1 MKKQITEKQVKAIVK
16 VYIAAEVM
24 QSLIEQV
31 EGCDYFNGATKNF
44 TKNALK
50 HYGTLSREFTTMTD
64 AEHKAL
70 YGEITHEIM
79 QVLNQIEVS

>member
-1 MKKQITEKQVKAIVK
+1 MKKQLTEKQVKAIVK
-16 VYIAAEVM
+16 VYVAAEVM

-50 HYGTLSREFTTMTD
+50 HYGQLSREFTNLTGSEQRKM
-64 AEHKAL
+64 
-70 YGEITHEIM
+70 YGDITHEVL
-79 QVLNQIEVS
+79 QVLNKITTS